1 MQRNPFDD
9 VQEMLDRMS
18 RQAEEG
24 LLRGAGADLRG
35 IAVDVAED
43 DEEYVVT
50 ADLPGYG
57 TDEIDLTVR
66 GDRLKIAAETAQE
79 REHGD
84 ERGGMRYHRRERRQ
98 KSVSRTVKLP
108 GDVDE
113 DAVSAAYANGV
124 LTVTLPKRGGAD
136 EGRQIDIE

>member
-1 MQRNPFDD
+1 MQHNPFDD

-24 LLRGAGADLRG
+24 LLRGAGAELQG

-43 DEEYVVT
+43 DEEFVVT

-57 TDEIDLTVR
+57 TDEIDLTVA
-66 GDRLKIAAETAQE
+66 GDRLKLEASTA
-79 REHGD
+79 REHEQESESD
-84 ERGGMRYHRRERRQ
+84 GMQYHRRERRQ
-98 KSVSRTVKLP
+98 KSVSRTLTLP
-108 GDVDE
+108 GEVDE
-113 DAVSAAYANGV
+113 DAVSASYANGV
-124 LTVTLPKRGGAD
+124 LTVILPKREGST

>member
-1 MQRNPFDD
+1 MQRNPFED

-24 LLRGAGADLRG
+24 LLRGAGADLRSV
-35 IAVDVAED
+35 AVDVAED
-43 DEEYVVT
+43 DEEYIVT

-57 TDEIDLTVR
+57 TDEIDLTVT

-79 REHGD
+79 QEH
-84 ERGGMRYHRRERRQ
+84 ESESGGMRYHRRERRQ

-108 GDVDE
+108 GVVDE
-113 DAVSAAYANGV
+113 AAVSASYANGV
-124 LTVTLPKRGGAD
+124 LTVILPKRKGASG
-136 EGRQIDIE
+136 GRQIDIE

>member
-1 MQRNPFDD
+1 MQPNPFD
-9 VQEMLDRMS
+9 VQEMLDRMT

-24 LLRGAGADLRG
+24 LLRGAGANLQSV
-35 IAVDVAED
+35 AVDVAED

-57 TDEIDLTVR
+57 TDEIEPTVQD
-66 GDRLKIAAETAQE
+66 DRLKLEASTAQE
-79 REHGD
+79 EEHES

-113 DAVSAAYANGV
+113 EAVSASYANGV
-124 LTVTLPKRGGAD
+124 LTVALPKREGTSG
-136 EGRQIDIE
+136 GRQIDIE